1 MDSMSHSSFF
11 ADLGFRELNGEQV
24 ETDNIVNLTGEDITL
39 LMKDRKYAYLPRLKK
54 ANIERT
60 ILSAVQD
67 DDHIIYEALRPE
79 QGLIPEETKGIMVL
93 VDREIALALIGR
105 KDIFVPIMTDISDT
119 KRGWKIAKGLYRIT

>member
-11 ADLGFRELNGEQV
+11 ADLGFHELNGEQV

-60 ILSAVQD
+60 ILSTVQD

-93 VDREIALALIGR
+93 VDRKIALALIGR

-119 KRGWKIAKGLYRIT
+119 KRGWKIAKGLYRFV